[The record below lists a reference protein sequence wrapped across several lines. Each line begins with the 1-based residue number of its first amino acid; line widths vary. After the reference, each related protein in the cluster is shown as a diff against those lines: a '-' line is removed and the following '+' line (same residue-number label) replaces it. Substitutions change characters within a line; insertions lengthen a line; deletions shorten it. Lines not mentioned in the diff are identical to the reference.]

1 MGRVLGGVGRV
12 LDGVLGE
19 VWERFGRILGR
30 SGWYLG
36 HFWVLLRCLLVFG
49 IFWLFGRFFYIFLG
63 NFWLFLLFFGTFPCF
78 GLFLVSFAEMC
89 WDLLGFVRLC

>member
-12 LDGVLGE
+12 LGKVLGE

-49 IFWLFGRFFYIFLG
+49 IFGRLDVFFYVF
-63 NFWLFLLFFGTFPCF
+63 
-78 GLFLVSFAEMC
+78 S
-89 WDLLGFVRLC
+89 